1 MDLHHYATAPVL
13 SFAASGAGL
22 VKGGRLVFL
31 FPEHHSGT
39 SGSSGA
45 GTATGGGG
53 GGGGGGAQPPTADV
67 GSGTGGGGG
76 DNVYGDGGARSSG
89 GGYGGGDIVYEVD
102 GASAS
107 VSISGGGGGGGGA
120 DEETLIRQLAAGR
133 PGVAR
138 VAPFLPRHRLLR
150 LVSVCAQE
158 FKGMSRHAV
167 VMERV

>member
-1 MDLHHYATAPVL
+1 ML

-31 FPEHHSGT
+31 FPEHHSG
-39 SGSSGA
+39 SGA
-45 GTATGGGG
+45 SASSAGGARGAADADGGDGGDNVCGDEGASFSGGGSDGGGARNVRGRGGGG
-53 GGGGGGAQPPTADV
+53 GV
-67 GSGTGGGGG
+67 GG
-76 DNVYGDGGARSSG
+76 DTVAGT
-89 GGYGGGDIVYEVD
+89 EEEKKKKKKKEEEE
-102 GASAS
+102 
-107 VSISGGGGGGGGA
+107 
-120 DEETLIRQLAAGR
+120 EETLSATIRRLSAGR

-138 VAPFLPRHRLLR
+138 VAPFLPKHRDLR